1 VSIVNSIK
9 TGSEKVFTEVF
20 HQYHEKLYGYFLK
33 KTGLPFISTELVQI
47 AFIKLWDFKHT
58 LQDDLSFDSQLFNIA
73 RTCFIDYLRRQ
84 SVRNTRVVIY
94 QQNLSNTAVEI
105 QPHSI
110 LESSDYINLVVQ
122 SLPPVRKKVFSLH
135 RIQGFSYK
143 EIASHLSISV
153 KTVEDHMAKAIKHI
167 RALTSLF

>member
-1 VSIVNSIK
+1 MSIVNSIK

-20 HQYHEKLYGYFLK
+20 HQYHEKLYAYFLK
-33 KTGLPFISTELVQI
+33 KTGLPYISTELVQI

-58 LQDDLSFDSQLFNIA
+58 LRDDLSFDSQLFNIA
-73 RTCFIDYLRRQ
+73 RTCFIDYLRKQ
-84 SVRNTRVVIY
+84 AARNTRHIMY
-94 QQNLSNTAVEI
+94 QQNITNTAAEI
-105 QPHSI
+105 PSHSI
-110 LESSDYINLVVQ
+110 FESSDYLNLAIQ

-143 EIASHLSISV
+143 EIAGHLSISV
-153 KTVEDHMAKAIKHI
+153 KTVEDHMAKAVKHI